1 MIMDAQLILS
11 QNQAITVTAPSTGT
25 YDAAGVGVGVAPPN
39 WFGISDTVFGQDS
52 GIGHGAARPT
62 IVCMVTTAFAAAGA
76 GTLQVQLQAS
86 VDSGTPG
93 YTPSSWVTLVETDT
107 LSLAQ
112 LTGLMVGNV
121 QTFKI
126 AEFDIPPRAPNQNL
140 PRFYRLNYVVAT
152 GPMTAGALS
161 SYINL
166 GRDDTPTYPA
176 SY

>member
-1 MIMDAQLILS
+1 MYLDAQLVLS
-11 QNQAITVTAPSTGT
+11 ESQAITVTAPSTNL
-25 YDAAGVGVGVAPPN
+25 YDVAGVGVGVAPPN
-39 WFGISDTVFGQDS
+39 WFGISDAVFGQDS
-52 GIGHGAARPT
+52 GIGHGASRPT
-62 IVCMVTTAFAAAGA
+62 IVCIVKTAFAAAGA

-86 VDSGTPG
+86 VDSGAPG
-93 YTPSSWVTLVETDT
+93 YTPSAWTTLVETDT

-112 LTGLMVGNV
+112 LAGTLVGNV
-121 QTFKI
+121 QSSKI
-126 AEFDIPPRAPNQNL
+126 AEFDIPPRAPGQNL

-161 SYINL
+161 AYINL